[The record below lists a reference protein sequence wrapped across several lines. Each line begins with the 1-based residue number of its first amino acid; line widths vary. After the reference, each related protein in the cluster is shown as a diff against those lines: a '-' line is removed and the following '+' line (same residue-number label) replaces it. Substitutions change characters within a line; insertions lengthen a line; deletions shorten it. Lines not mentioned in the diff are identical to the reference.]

1 MVLEEIK
8 NANHNVMLHR
18 RTQRK
23 IPQDFKDKLLPPSK
37 RLKTAESI
45 DGDDLSSRCPSD
57 EDESLPLS
65 PRSRSPIQF
74 RSTEIPDSEDEGED
88 EADQIVAPRVTELES
103 ALPPVVINK
112 TAIAEYEAMRA
123 ENENLPD
130 DLKARLTGR
139 TWERGKSSIYSDAF
153 NLALETVLEDEG
165 HLFDEKEMEVFKQ
178 WRELDYEAQYLYVR
192 LFLRKTSAWH
202 RITRLGYHG
211 DLTDVSAASKVLQ
224 STRVLPESTATIQA
238 NPAELGPPEGTV
250 LEDLLTF
257 ADSSEDQIK
266 TLDEALS
273 LLNLDE
279 LKGLAKE
286 LKVQGKNKAD
296 ILKALRETSQRQAGL
311 GYVGLKRADSA
322 LKSNPTTPDGSILE
336 EKEEDDSLDHMNRD
350 AHFLRKIMA
359 ITGPCIRL
367 SLPALN
373 LFERVHLVFY
383 RSTEWTDKSL
393 TTIILARISRR
404 NFPSYIVSRSTNIF
418 PTRSTLLEFEAS
430 IRTQYRVDNILD
442 GHPGKSDLDQV
453 LETFEAIY
461 PRWKILLAEEQRK
474 EDSIYESGEGGYL
487 RRFSPAWVYTRIVH
501 KALYVIGRFKS
512 YEKEYS
518 LLTELLSQKLF
529 HSARRGAWYQR
540 KALLEEHY
548 MYTLL
553 PTPGIKDPE
562 QQKRQWKRISL
573 KTCEQGLQDRYCHT
587 IYHYDLQKRIR
598 KLEKTLK
605 IPKREKHDFEHVLLS
620 KPIETIIQGIQ
631 IKKSYLTP
639 TTLRRKS
646 SAPNGFEERQRSTK
660 TIWLDEYESPSN
672 PSECSVEQLS
682 LSYYRSLGFRGYHS
696 EGGILRTLFAY
707 LFFDILFLYIP
718 NVFQTEY
725 QTCPLDLHTE
735 SFYEARASEINH
747 RIVEIENGMAPG
759 IIREVWEREGE
770 RKTCVVGLRWDFE
783 RQDLEG
789 IVEAFGSALGK
800 VMRVMAEEYRVRGGG
815 VPDLFLWDDG
825 VEHEVEDEPMK
836 QDPVKREL
844 KEEKDIKTAILEDV
858 EEEKKELQVKNESQ
872 NGSQD
877 TIKRRRKKEVL
888 FVEVKSENDRLS
900 DTQRMWIHVL
910 LGAGIR
916 VELCNVV
923 AREVKV
929 IDAE

>member
-8 NANHNVMLHR
+8 NANHKVMLHR
-18 RTQRK
+18 RSQRK

-65 PRSRSPIQF
+65 PRIRSPIQF
-74 RSTEIPDSEDEGED
+74 RSTEIPDSDDEGED
-88 EADQIVAPRVTELES
+88 EAEQIVAPRLTELES

-112 TAIAEYEAMRA
+112 NAIAEYEAMRA
-123 ENENLPD
+123 ENENFPD

-165 HLFDEKEMEVFKQ
+165 HLFDEKEVEVFKQ

-202 RITRLGYHG
+202 RINRLGYHG

-224 STRVLPESTATIQA
+224 STRALPESTATVQV

-250 LEDLLTF
+250 LGDSLTF

-286 LKVQGKNKAD
+286 LKVQGKNKPD

-336 EKEEDDSLDHMNRD
+336 EEDDSLDHVNRD
-350 AHFLRKIMA
+350 VHFLRKIMA

-442 GHPGKSDLDQV
+442 SHPGKSDLDQV

-461 PRWKILLAEEQRK
+461 PRWKILLEEEQRK

-501 KALYVIGRFKS
+501 KALYVLGRFKF
-512 YEKEYS
+512 YEKEYA
-518 LLTELLSQKLF
+518 LLIELLSQKLF
-529 HSARRGAWYQR
+529 HSSRRGAWYQR

-548 MYTLL
+548 MYNLL
-553 PTPGIKDPE
+553 PTPGIKDLE
-562 QQKRQWKRISL
+562 QRKRHWKRISL
-573 KTCEQGLQDRYCHT
+573 KTCEQGLQDRHCHT

-620 KPIETIIQGIQ
+620 KPIETTIQGIQ

-660 TIWLDEYESPSN
+660 TIWLDEYESPSS
-672 PSECSVEQLS
+672 PSECSVEQLT

-747 RIVEIENGMAPG
+747 RIVEIENGMAAE
-759 IIREVWEREGE
+759 IIRGVWEREGE

-783 RQDLEG
+783 RKDLEG
-789 IVEAFGSALGK
+789 IVEAFGSGLGK

-825 VEHEVEDEPMK
+825 VEEEAEDEPTKQEPMK
-836 QDPVKREL
+836 GKL
-844 KEEKDIKTAILEDV
+844 KEEKDIKNETPEEV
-858 EEEKKELQVKNESQ
+858 EEEKKGSQVKNEYK

-877 TIKRRRKKEVL
+877 TVKRRRKKEVL

-900 DTQRMWIHVL
+900 DTQRLWIHVL

-923 AREVKV
+923 AREVRV

>member
-1 MVLEEIK
+1 MVLEEVK
-8 NANHNVMLHR
+8 NANHNVMLRR
-18 RTQRK
+18 RTQHK

-37 RLKTAESI
+37 RLKTAKSI

-57 EDESLPLS
+57 EDEASPLS
-65 PRSRSPIQF
+65 PRTRSPIRF

-103 ALPPVVINK
+103 ALPPVVIDKN
-112 TAIAEYEAMRA
+112 AIAKYEAMRA

-139 TWERGKSSIYSDAF
+139 TWESGKSSIYSDAF

-202 RITRLGYHG
+202 RIDRLGYHG
-211 DLTDVSAASKVLQ
+211 DLADVSAASKVLQ
-224 STRVLPESTATIQA
+224 STQALPESTATVQV

-250 LEDLLTF
+250 LGDSLTF

-322 LKSNPTTPDGSILE
+322 LKLNPTTPDGSILE
-336 EKEEDDSLDHMNRD
+336 EEDDSLDHVNRD
-350 AHFLRKIMA
+350 VHFLRKIMA

-442 GHPGKSDLDQV
+442 GHPCKSDLDQV

-474 EDSIYESGEGGYL
+474 EDSIYESGEGSYL

-501 KALYVIGRFKS
+501 KALYVLGRFKS
-512 YEKEYS
+512 YGKEYA
-518 LLTELLSQKLF
+518 LLIELLSQKLF

-553 PTPGIKDPE
+553 STPEIKDPE
-562 QQKRQWKRISL
+562 QQKRHWKRISL
-573 KTCEQGLQDRYCHT
+573 KTCEQGLQDRYCHI

-598 KLEKTLK
+598 KLEKTLR

-620 KPIETIIQGIQ
+620 KPIETTIQGIQ

-672 PSECSVEQLS
+672 PSECSVEQLT

-718 NVFQTEY
+718 NVFQTDY

-747 RIVEIENGMAPG
+747 RIVEIENGMAAE

-789 IVEAFGSALGK
+789 IVEAFGSGLGK

-825 VEHEVEDEPMK
+825 VEEEVEDESTQQEPAK
-836 QDPVKREL
+836 KEV
-844 KEEKDIKTAILEDV
+844 KEEKDIKIETPKEV
-858 EEEKKELQVKNESQ
+858 GEEKKEPQVKNESK
-872 NGSQD
+872 NESQD
-877 TIKRRRKKEVL
+877 TIKRRRKQEVL

-923 AREVKV
+923 AREVRV